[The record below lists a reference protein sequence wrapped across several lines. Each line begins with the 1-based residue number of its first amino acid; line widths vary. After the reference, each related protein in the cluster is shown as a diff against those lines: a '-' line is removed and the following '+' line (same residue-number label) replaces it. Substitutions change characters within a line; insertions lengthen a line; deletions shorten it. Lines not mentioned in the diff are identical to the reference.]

1 MPDNGT
7 PVSLDSF
14 APEPLLTD
22 DGCAYS
28 EMLQQFNIPQTTS
41 ILLENGHRFEG
52 ITNGRA
58 NYRYDLYD
66 PDLHAVNE
74 NEMFFRHSPETEN
87 ATMSRQA
94 ESPGSFDAEKV
105 VERWKDMAT
114 HQILFY

>member
-28 EMLQQFNIPQTTS
+28 EMLQQLNIPQTTS
-41 ILLENGHRFEG
+41 ILLENSHRFEG

-66 PDLHAVNE
+66 LVLHAVNE
-74 NEMFFRHSPETEN
+74 NEMFFRKLKPETEN
-87 ATMSRQA
+87 ATMNRQA

-105 VERWKDMAT
+105 VER
-114 HQILFY
+114 